1 MNGMFYESY
10 ERDTLLEAMYDSIDA
25 GEASVIFKFVSDAV
39 YEQAHDAVTGELVQE
54 GASYLGRMYGLREV
68 HYSYVEEPLLDK
80 LTIYWNYS

>member
-1 MNGMFYESY
+1 M
-10 ERDTLLEAMYDSIDA
+10 
-25 GEASVIFKFVSDAV
+25 